1 MGWRRPSWVWDTR
14 HNRMTISPGRV
25 VIQAT
30 IDDAPH
36 FTPEMRAEAI
46 ARYPAWEAEAR
57 LWGRPAIGK
66 GKVFPIEEEKIK
78 CDAFEIPKHFPQI
91 IGVDFGYDHPF
102 AACRCAW
109 DRDNDIWY
117 IVASYRE
124 REASAPIHAAA
135 LRPWGLWI
143 PIAWPHDGFK
153 HDFGSGDQ
161 LAGQYR
167 THGLN
172 MLEEHAT
179 HEEGGFGLEAGIQ
192 DMLERMQTGRWRVFS
207 GNDEWFGE
215 FRMYHR
221 AGKTHDGVQIT
232 QIVKIKDDLI
242 SASRY
247 GLMMKRFA
255 DTEPRLRERTRTA
268 GGPLA
273 WMG

>member
-1 MGWRRPSWVWDTR
+1 M
-14 HNRMTISPGRV
+14 
-25 VIQAT
+25 
-30 IDDAPH
+30 
-36 FTPEMRAEAI
+36 
-46 ARYPAWEAEAR
+46 
-57 LWGRPAIGK
+57 
-66 GKVFPIEEEKIK
+66 FPIDEETLK
-78 CDAFEIPKHFPQI
+78 CEAFEIPKHFPQI

-143 PIAWPHDGFK
+143 PCAWPHDGLQ
-153 HDFGSGDQ
+153 HDKGSGDQ

-167 THGLN
+167 SHGLN
-172 MLEEHAT
+172 MLHDHAT
-179 HEEGGFGLEAGIQ
+179 HEEGGIGLEAGIQ
-192 DMLERMQTGRWRVFS
+192 EMLERMQTGRWKVVAP
-207 GNDEWFGE
+207 GNENWFGE

-221 AGKTHDGVQIT
+221 AGKTTAGIMVT
-232 QIVKIKDDLI
+232 QVVKAVDDLL

-247 GLMMKRFA
+247 ALMMKRFA
-255 DTEPRLRERTRTA
+255 DTAPVARPPVRLA
-268 GGPLA
+268 GGPMA